1 MTQES
6 IDVIN
11 SGYEMVGMIESYP
24 AFVDLVSE
32 LEGLLP
38 NKEKLVKLSLADF
51 SLNIILQAVGIATSI
66 LLLVLSV
73 VSGGATAFQ
82 AAMAIAT
89 AVLAGVSCWLI

>member
-1 MTQES
+1 MTQDS

-11 SGYEMVGMIESYP
+11 SGYEMIGMIKSYP
-24 AFVDLVSE
+24 AFANLVDE
-32 LEGLLP
+32 LQGLLP

-73 VSGGATAFQ
+73 FSGGTTAFQ
-82 AAMAIAT
+82 AAMAIVT
-89 AVLAGVSCWLI
+89 AVLAGVSC